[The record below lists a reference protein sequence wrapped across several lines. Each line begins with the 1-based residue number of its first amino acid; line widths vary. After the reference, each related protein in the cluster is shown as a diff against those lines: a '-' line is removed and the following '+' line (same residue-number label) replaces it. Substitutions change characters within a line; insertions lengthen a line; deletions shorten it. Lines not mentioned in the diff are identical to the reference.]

1 VTANASYQNGLT
13 QTQGVSGNDNGT
25 FENLPN
31 APGTSLAT
39 QAAVVAGSLTQ
50 NFSGVG
56 DVAANHS
63 QIGVIQTVNT
73 LRFNS
78 LSISYIPSNV
88 IMRFFHV
95 PSMSISLQG
104 ENLGLHTNYRGADP
118 NVNAYSTANFGEVN
132 QDTGQLPQPRTWML
146 SVRLGN

>member
-1 VTANASYQNGLT
+1 LT

-31 APGTSLAT
+31 VPGTSLAT
-39 QAAVVAGSLTQ
+39 QAAVVAGSRIF
-50 NFSGVG
+50 NFQGF
-56 DVAANHS
+56 DEAAVAQS
-63 QIGVIQTVNT
+63 QIGVIQTVNI

-78 LSISYIPSNV
+78 LSISYIPSTAV
-88 IMRFFHV
+88 MRFFHV

-118 NVNAYSTANFGEVN
+118 NVNAYSTANLGDVTH
-132 QDTGQLPQPRTWML
+132 DTGQLPQPRTWAL
-146 SVRLGN
+146 AVRLGN